1 MPAGE
6 AVRCYLRLA
15 SLDEKIGNSQGS
27 CRSQDAQGSRSA
39 RHRLRGFSEDEHAD
53 REHEYQS
60 PFDRPYRSGVEQR
73 IHGRSEDE
81 DDLQNHERSRRPPG
95 RPVPREGPQRERAP
109 GEDARGEEKRELPE
123 REHRESRGLGAPIV
137 TAELP
142 DGEVHGEG
150 GAADDH
156 RDDPDQRP

>member
-73 IHGRSEDE
+73 IHKRSEDE
-81 DDLQNHERSRRPPG
+81 DDLQNHERSRRPQAVLF
-95 RPVPREGPQRERAP
+95 PVKARSVNELPVRMRA
-109 GEDARGEEKRELPE
+109 EKRNASCPNA
-123 REHRESRGLGAPIV
+123 SIV
-137 TAELP
+137 TAA
-142 DGEVHGEG
+142 VW
-150 GAADDH
+150 A
-156 RDDPDQRP
+156 RP